1 MIEGLTLAKVAK
13 AIGIRGGIAILL
25 ALALVGVTIYSHHIS
40 GQLEHKRD
48 ELAGERAAHAIT
60 RQSVTILQESLEKF
74 VGAGEAAKVAQ
85 LAAIE
90 AQAKNNAE
98 LQGQADAIR
107 AEMAKMGPRAADP
120 NCRSPG
126 SVIGANGL

>member
-1 MIEGLTLAKVAK
+1 MIEGLTFAKVAK
-13 AIGIRGGIAILL
+13 VIGIRGGIAILL
-25 ALALVGVTIYSHHIS
+25 AIALIGVTIYSHNLA
-40 GQLEHKRD
+40 GDLEHKRD
-48 ELAGERAAHAIT
+48 ELATERATHAVT
-60 RQSVTILQESLEKF
+60 RQSVAILQQSLEKF
-74 VGAGEAAKVAQ
+74 VGAGEAARVAQ
-85 LAAIE
+85 LASIE

-126 SVIGANGL
+126 TVINAEGL

>member
-1 MIEGLTLAKVAK
+1 MIEGLTFAKVAK

-25 ALALVGVTIYSHHIS
+25 ALALVGVTIYSHHLA
-40 GQLEHKRD
+40 GDLEHKRD
-48 ELAGERAAHAIT
+48 ELAAERAAHSVS
-60 RQSVTILQESLEKF
+60 RQSIAILQQSLEKF
-74 VGAGEAAKVAQ
+74 VGAGEAARVAQ

-90 AQAKNNAE
+90 AQAKDNAS

-107 AEMAKMGPRAADP
+107 AEIAKMGPRAADP

-126 SVIGANGL
+126 TVITAEGL